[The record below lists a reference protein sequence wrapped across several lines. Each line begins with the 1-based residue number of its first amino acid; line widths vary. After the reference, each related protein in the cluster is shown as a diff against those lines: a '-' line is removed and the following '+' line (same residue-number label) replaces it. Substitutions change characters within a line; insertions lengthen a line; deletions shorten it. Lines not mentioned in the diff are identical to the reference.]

1 MLLTCREN
9 ARTCAAVFNIISIMR
24 SLEIPLYLVKQAQLY
39 APSRDALDAV
49 CHVLADYPRLVAETR
64 SMRSRLADF
73 DRESADLD
81 LLITELQAIARRVL
95 DL

>member
-1 MLLTCREN
+1 M
-9 ARTCAAVFNIISIMR
+9 RTP
-24 SLEIPLYLVKQAQLY
+24 LDIPSYLIRDAQLY

-64 SMRSRLADF
+64 QMRSRLAQIDA
-73 DRESADLD
+73 ESADLD
-81 LLITELQAIARRVL
+81 ARLEQLQHVCRQIL

>member
-1 MLLTCREN
+1 
-9 ARTCAAVFNIISIMR
+9 MR
-24 SLEIPLYLVKQAQLY
+24 CPLEIPSYLVKQSQLY

-64 SMRSRLADF
+64 QMRSRLSQLDA
-73 DRESADLD
+73 ESADLD
-81 LLITELQAIARRVL
+81 ALIAELHRIARRVL

>member
-1 MLLTCREN
+1 
-9 ARTCAAVFNIISIMR
+9 MR
-24 SLEIPLYLVKQAQLY
+24 GPLHIPSYLIKQSQLY

-64 SMRSRLADF
+64 QMRSRLAQLDA
-73 DRESADLD
+73 ESADLD
-81 LLITELQAIARRVL
+81 ALVSELHRIARRVL